1 MSKTNAFETNFLL
14 LLFNNTAIA
23 NIGDASGLQP
33 SAADGDLFCSLH
45 TADPGEAGVQTT
57 SEAAYTSYARAA
69 VPRTAGGWT
78 VAGDNASNTA
88 IVQWPQAT
96 GGSETETHY
105 GIGTAVSGA
114 GNLLASGALT
124 ASLAVS
130 NGIQPEAAIGALT
143 WTEA

>member
-33 SAADGDLFCSLH
+33 SAADGDQFCSLH

-143 WTEA
+143 WTED

>member
-1 MSKTNAFETNFLL
+1 M
-14 LLFNNTAIA
+14 
-23 NIGDASGLQP
+23 
-33 SAADGDLFCSLH
+33 
-45 TADPGEAGVQTT
+45 QTT

-143 WTEA
+143 WTED